1 MREEE
6 AKWITKMNRGSPVVD
21 RSDTLD
27 IHFFPQQN
35 NERERERGREM
46 TTSMH
51 HQVDDQ
57 MTLIS
62 QYYPDICSLLVP
74 EQGQYREATK
84 PRRRRKK
91 SKGEASSS
99 GVRKRKLS
107 HEQVDLLE
115 KSFGNEHKLESGRK
129 DRIAS
134 ELGLDPRQVAVW
146 FQNRRAKWKSKNLQ
160 EAYSKLKTEHE
171 GTVIEKCRLE
181 TELGDSPPDNPPLD
195 APDLNTLLKLKE
207 QLSEAQGEIQKLLER
222 CDGVSSNSP
231 SSSFSM
237 EVMEPPFLGEFG
249 MEGLENVPYVTEN
262 NYIHGLMEWLNL
274 CDM

>member
-1 MREEE
+1 
-6 AKWITKMNRGSPVVD
+6 
-21 RSDTLD
+21 
-27 IHFFPQQN
+27 
-35 NERERERGREM
+35 M

-74 EQGQYREATK
+74 EQGEATK

-181 TELGDSPPDNPPLD
+181 TEL
-195 APDLNTLLKLKE
+195 KE